1 MPNLAENQKSN
12 QPIDEL
18 CQEDKPDKE
27 GVGQSQMEESSTGH
41 SAQTTTPQEMQS
53 SKRQRDEEFK
63 KQQKPGDSD
72 SQRSLGDVNEPVKKK
87 LKTVDSKED
96 GESEGEDEG
105 DRDEDAEMYKHIK
118 ETKEAATQVLDVATK
133 EQAESQRYDTLN
145 SEEEE
150 KEEVTETTEDLPP
163 EEEEEEKI
171 ETGDAPVQKAEKT
184 ESKKNKTEKK
194 QHPDGDILDDIQDV
208 EVEGEIVET
217 MGVSRGIDTTYHTL
231 YDQLGDTTVP
241 RLTQSEMNSLRSEVE
256 TQLSAWSDIPSDIEA
271 DKAWQKISSVT
282 SSLAQDLSEQ
292 LRLVL
297 EPTQASRLKGDFR
310 TGRRINMRKVIP
322 YIASQFRKDKI
333 WLRRTKPSKR
343 EYQIVLAID
352 DSSSM
357 ADNHS
362 KELAFESVA
371 LLSKALTLLESGQ
384 LSVVS
389 FGENTEILHKLT
401 DQFTDKSGV
410 KLLQKF
416 QFDQNKTCV
425 GKLVDFVTEMF
436 EQCQM
441 QSNALNAKLLVVVSD
456 GRGVFSEGESLVRQA
471 VRRAKL
477 ADIFMVFV
485 IIDSPENKNSVL
497 DIRMPIFKDG
507 KLLGI
512 QNYMDV
518 FPFSFYIILR
528 DINSLPNVLSDAL
541 RQWFEVV
548 SNSDKQ

>member
-1 MPNLAENQKSN
+1 MA
-12 QPIDEL
+12 
-18 CQEDKPDKE
+18 
-27 GVGQSQMEESSTGH
+27 
-41 SAQTTTPQEMQS
+41 
-53 SKRQRDEEFK
+53 
-63 KQQKPGDSD
+63 
-72 SQRSLGDVNEPVKKK
+72 
-87 LKTVDSKED
+87 
-96 GESEGEDEG
+96 
-105 DRDEDAEMYKHIK
+105 
-118 ETKEAATQVLDVATK
+118 
-133 EQAESQRYDTLN
+133 
-145 SEEEE
+145 
-150 KEEVTETTEDLPP
+150 
-163 EEEEEEKI
+163 
-171 ETGDAPVQKAEKT
+171 
-184 ESKKNKTEKK
+184 
-194 QHPDGDILDDIQDV
+194 
-208 EVEGEIVET
+208 
-217 MGVSRGIDTTYHTL
+217 
-231 YDQLGDTTVP
+231 
-241 RLTQSEMNSLRSEVE
+241 
-256 TQLSAWSDIPSDIEA
+256 
-271 DKAWQKISSVT
+271 
-282 SSLAQDLSEQ
+282 SLAQDLSEQ

-343 EYQIVLAID
+343 DYQVALAID

-371 LLSKALTLLESGQ
+371 LISKALSLLESGQ

-389 FGENTEILHKLT
+389 FGENTQIVHKLT

-416 QFDQNKTCV
+416 KFDQNKTCV
-425 GKLVDFVTEMF
+425 AKLVDFVTEMF
-436 EQCQM
+436 T
-441 QSNALNAKLLVVVSD
+441 QSQVQSSALNAKLLIIVSD
-456 GRGVFSEGESLVRQA
+456 GRGVFSEGETIVRQA

-477 ADIFMVFV
+477 ANIFMVFV
-485 IIDSPENKNSVL
+485 IIDNPENKNSIL
-497 DIRMPIFKDG
+497 DIRMPTFKDG

-548 SNSDKQ
+548 SNLDKQ